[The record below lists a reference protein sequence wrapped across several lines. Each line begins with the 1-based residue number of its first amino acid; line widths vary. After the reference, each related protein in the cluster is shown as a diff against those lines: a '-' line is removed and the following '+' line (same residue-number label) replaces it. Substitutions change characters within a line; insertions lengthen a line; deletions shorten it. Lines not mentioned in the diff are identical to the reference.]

1 MADYMEFPNDW
12 AKFLEDYSFR
22 DHKEFY
28 TNGARLIPTFRVE
41 QMMHHYLRKAT
52 EDSVVVVHGRW
63 IIKGQ
68 DVFCS
73 SCNNESGY
81 NAWGSSAFSS
91 YCPNCG
97 AKMDGEGRTKE

>member
-1 MADYMEFPNDW
+1 MGDCMNFPKDW
-12 AKFLEDYSFR
+12 AVFLEDYSFR

-41 QMMHHYLRKAT
+41 QMMHHYLQKAK

-63 IIKGQ
+63 EPWAIQPNGFI
-68 DVFCS
+68 
-73 SCNNESGY
+73 
-81 NAWGSSAFSS
+81 GSYCCTACKKVSITASD

-97 AKMDGEGRTKE
+97 AKMDGGNEDG